1 MNPPRKKTEVT
12 QAYFLALFILINQPA
27 HLVKMQLAKTQLA
40 NREINNGQLAKMQ
53 LANLADR

>member
-1 MNPPRKKTEVT
+1 VT